1 MAAPQRSTRSTP
13 RRTPAAPAAPAKESV
28 RVRVHAL
35 LRSRITS
42 LELLPGTPLS
52 ENELATELDVS
63 RTPVREALILLGEES
78 LVDVFPKLGTF
89 VSRISV
95 DAVLEAQFMREALEL
110 AALRE
115 AVERADAEDI
125 AALRAIL
132 DAQRAALTTAD
143 PDAFFEQD
151 EAFHRRLMEASG
163 YRTLWRTVTTAKAHL
178 DRARRLSL
186 PSPTASRTSSPNTQ
200 RWLTHWSS
208 ATPGAPRRRCADIS
222 RGSSRTPG
230 RSRRT
235 ARNSSPSRTA
245 ERHPPA
251 PVSIPDCGP
260 DDRPPAGGDTAGLT
274 SAGHPDPSV
283 RRQVGGD
290 RPQGG
295 VELLARPVGAQGP
308 GPAAELSPPVA

>member
-52 ENELATELDVS
+52 ENELAAELDVS

-186 PSPTASRTSSPNTQ
+186 PLPHRIENLIAEHTAVVDALEQ
-200 RWLTHWSS
+200 RDAGS
-208 ATPGAPRRRCADIS
+208 AEKALRGHLQGVFEDTGTIQANRPELFAEPHGGTAP
-222 RGSSRTPG
+222 
-230 RSRRT
+230 
-235 ARNSSPSRTA
+235 
-245 ERHPPA
+245 
-251 PVSIPDCGP
+251 
-260 DDRPPAGGDTAGLT
+260 
-274 SAGHPDPSV
+274 
-283 RRQVGGD
+283 
-290 RPQGG
+290 
-295 VELLARPVGAQGP
+295 ARPRVHP
-308 GPAAELSPPVA
+308 GLRT